1 MSLLYL
7 MLSVFCV
14 TLLGKTLGILVRSY
28 AKHRDSQMTVTSLA
42 WRYQMCVINL
52 QQKKAKLAHH
62 ELKALVEKAQYTVLF
77 FFFTLGWHLVVVV
90 ELVCLNDPESC
101 AGGDFWSLAGL
112 TMPDWSKGRG
122 QTKSSPWSSRLGVG
136 RWADNPLPEKRNLSP
151 KTKLELPLRPIG
163 KQGYRMLTPTTFHPS
178 NCCHCTK
185 CTAFTFAQK

>member
-1 MSLLYL
+1 MSTITHEKSRAHNLIVNIKFYKVPGSKRNLT
-7 MLSVFCV
+7 SCCRIVFNNLFHKMSSYTNYGEAV
-14 TLLGKTLGILVRSY
+14 IRS
-28 AKHRDSQMTVTSLA
+28 
-42 WRYQMCVINL
+42 
-52 QQKKAKLAHH
+52 
-62 ELKALVEKAQYTVLF
+62 
-77 FFFTLGWHLVVVV
+77 FTLGWHLVVVV

-136 RWADNPLPEKRNLSP
+136 RRADNPLPEKRNLSP

-185 CTAFTFAQK
+185 CMAFTFAQK